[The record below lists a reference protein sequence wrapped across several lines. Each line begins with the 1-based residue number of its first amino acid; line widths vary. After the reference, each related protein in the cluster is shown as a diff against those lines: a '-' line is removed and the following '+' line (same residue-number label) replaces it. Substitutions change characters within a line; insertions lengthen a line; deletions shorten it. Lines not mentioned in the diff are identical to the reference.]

1 MGIALIF
8 VGFPV
13 WIVEA
18 IFSTMLVN
26 KALKICKKT
35 NSIGLLKYL
44 PPALLGYLVSFSALL
59 IALFIADNMRNINAQ
74 IYCIASAFIFPMI
87 IGSILVGISKK
98 LRKLNKSGM
107 WVCFFNR
114 FGIGFYSF
122 AVALPVNF
130 YIIHETIMT
139 ASKIGNLLTK

>member
-1 MGIALIF
+1 MGIALLF

-87 IGSILVGISKK
+87 IGSILVSISK
-98 LRKLNKSGM
+98 KLNKSGM
-107 WVCFFNR
+107 WVWFFNR